1 MRTDKE
7 KRSGAAGSSAPSE
20 ASLLYIS
27 ICKHLFQGNCVFS
40 DTESGGE
47 MEQINSEERVFRRGE
62 IYDIGELDT
71 EGSEQQGN
79 RPILIV
85 SCDEINDFSPEVI
98 IAFITSKL
106 EKRGRQYHINLPG
119 VIGLEKKS
127 MVLAEQLRTA
137 DKRRIL
143 GKRGQLDLATMNR
156 VDRGLRT
163 ALALGA
169 TKESKEIK
177 EDEKK
182 KKMKVFEEW
191 KKQNQ
196 YMEEVRRSPAA
207 HCRGPQ
213 PERIW

>member
-1 MRTDKE
+1 MYLDMQT
-7 KRSGAAGSSAPSE
+7 
-20 ASLLYIS
+20 
-27 ICKHLFQGNCVFS
+27 
-40 DTESGGE
+40 TEEINME
-47 MEQINSEERVFRRGE
+47 MNDYENAVFRRGE

-85 SCDEINDFSPEVI
+85 SCDEINDYSPEVI